1 MVDRRFLNRN
11 IIKNASPNFEEAF
24 IKRSVDYIN
33 QYATG
38 RFRYPTI
45 QEMGD
50 LNIITTNWQLGDR
63 LYKYAYE
70 YYGNTNYWWI
80 IAWFN
85 KKPTENHFKIGD
97 EVLIPQPLEKIFKYF
112 ED

>member
-1 MVDRRFLNRN
+1 MADRRFSSRN
-11 IIKNASPNFEEAF
+11 IIKNDSPNFEDNF
-24 IKRSVDYIN
+24 RSRAVDYIN
-33 QYATG
+33 QYSTG
-38 RFRYPTI
+38 RFKYPTV
-45 QEMGD
+45 QEMGE
-50 LNIITTNWQLGDR
+50 LNIITDSWKLGDR